1 MKLIDLANKLIPAE
15 IPVHEISLTILSQ
28 EKRLP
33 APAFW
38 PKPNDIYK
46 AGIMVPELKLEDSIN
61 TIQESVP
68 DDPCIITTIENLL
81 KENKIIGWQ
90 EAMSPHIYA
99 SFSILHELGHWYD
112 YQDRY
117 VAAGLGGAK
126 YLSDYSEEQSKLRL
140 NELIELTRKQIKGSQ
155 AHIQYL
161 ALFHKRY
168 REHPFEQIAD
178 QFAICKLREL
188 IK

>member
-1 MKLIDLANKLIPAE
+1 MKIIDLANKLISAE
-15 IPVHEISLTILSQ
+15 IPVHEISLTTLLQ
-28 EKRLP
+28 AKRLP

-38 PKPNDIYK
+38 PEPKGTYK
-46 AGIMVPELKLEDSIN
+46 AGIMVPELKIEDSIN
-61 TIQESVP
+61 IIQKFVP
-68 DDPCIITTIENLL
+68 DPCIITTIENLL

-126 YLSDYSEEQSKLRL
+126 YYSDYSEELSKLRL
-140 NELIELTRKQIKGSQ
+140 NELGELTKRQIEGSQ
-155 AHIQYL
+155 AQIQYL
-161 ALFHKRY
+161 TLYHKRY

-178 QFAICKLREL
+178 QFAICKLKEL